1 MADEPSQDLHRIRY
15 DERSEGWYL
24 DLPAD
29 ARLQL
34 DRATLAHLVSL
45 YNEIHRG
52 NPLTL
57 IERQVMLAVG
67 REREELQA
75 TIRSLYDFIDD
86 QAEGPPSGA
95 APWTQ
100 GTRTG
105 TGLLDRLRAALA
117 RGFERIRAA

>member
-1 MADEPSQDLHRIRY
+1 MADEPSQDLHRVRY
-15 DERSEGWYL
+15 DERSEGWFV

-67 REREELQA
+67 REREEPQA
-75 TIRSLYDFIDD
+75 TVRSLYDFIDD
-86 QAEGPPSGA
+86 QAEGSPPGA
-95 APWTQ
+95 DSWAQAPP
-100 GTRTG
+100 TRAG
-105 TGLLDRLRAALA
+105 FLDRVRAALA